1 MNMRISKNLSYL
13 RTSNGRSKA
22 WVSEQLSKSDSN
34 IANYENGKT
43 NPPLPVIEQ
52 YANLFNVY
60 IGDLVGRDLW
70 LGEGGQ
76 APQEGQPDSRLL
88 REKDALHGL
97 LDTKED
103 QIRRLKADVIALARR
118 LKSDPAAKEHY
129 LAISEVLAHLEKG

>member
-1 MNMRISKNLSYL
+1 METRIQKNLRHLRESKN
-13 RTSNGRSKA
+13 RTKS
-22 WVSEQLSKSDSN
+22 WVAEQLGKKDAT
-34 IANYENGKT
+34 IGDYERGRAT
-43 NPPLPVIEQ
+43 PPLKVLQQ
-52 YANLFNVY
+52 YADLFQIY

-70 LGEGGQ
+70 LGEGNQG
-76 APQEGQPDSRLL
+76 PQEGQPDSRLL